1 MDGKFR
7 DAAEVSM
14 MCVLRRIIKLALKSH
29 SLDSKINSLA
39 VTVYI
44 SDGFESFLRSTIYSE
59 MYHFSLQLCLQRL
72 LSLTFY
78 WLLLLFKCK

>member
-1 MDGKFR
+1 MGGKFL

-14 MCVLRRIIKLALKSH
+14 MCVLRRIAKLALKIH

-44 SDGFESFLRSTIYSE
+44 SDDFESFLRSTICSE
-59 MYHFSLQLCLQRL
+59 NVPFLPSA
-72 LSLTFY
+72 LSSKLVVFN
-78 WLLLLFKCK
+78 LPLAFAFVQI

>member
-1 MDGKFR
+1 MDGKFL

-14 MCVLRRIIKLALKSH
+14 MCVLRRIVKLALKIH

-44 SDGFESFLRSTIYSE
+44 SDDFESFLRSTICSE
-59 MYHFSLQLCLQRL
+59 NVPFLPSA
-72 LSLTFY
+72 LSSKLVVFN
-78 WLLLLFKCK
+78 LLLAFAFVQI

>member
-1 MDGKFR
+1 MDDKFL

-29 SLDSKINSLA
+29 SLDSKIKSSA

-59 MYHFSLQLCLQRL
+59 NVPFLPSA
-72 LSLTFY
+72 LSSKFIVFNLPLAFA
-78 WLLLLFKCK
+78 FVQM